1 MNLLTKPN
9 APYGLIWLLVFLYTV
24 LVAAFVQLIALP
36 YIVHEWHAGH
46 GLLKGGDWIWF
57 HQLAVEMSENIH
69 MNGWAEWMLR
79 PQGHAPAGIAAAIYT
94 LTVPEPWTVIPLN
107 AALHAT
113 AAVALI
119 VIIQRLTSRWQY
131 ALLASLPFIL
141 YPSAMTW
148 YTQLH
153 KDGFF
158 ILGSLVFLLGW
169 ITIVECI
176 NNFKD
181 FKVIIETFLLIII
194 GAMLVWVVRPYG
206 VQMMQGVSLLI
217 AIGISF
223 YALVYKKNL
232 QSFGAKSLLIP
243 ALLCFIIVSLTP
255 FTWQGI
261 DTIEVPSVETIIA
274 DKPSEGVY
282 KPIVGADKP
291 SKGVHKPIVGADK
304 PSEGVDEPGTG
315 VDEPI
320 EYWRS
325 TLPSQLDSAFYTLAT
340 IRNGFINSY
349 PDAGSNIDT
358 DIRFHSAWDMIAYV
372 PRAIEVAL
380 LAPFPSM
387 WLESGSSINGSFIR
401 KVSGI
406 EMLGIYFGLIFALLS
421 FKKWRR
427 KPAWWI
433 IMSFCGGMMVIY
445 TLVNVNIGTL
455 YRTRYG
461 FIMTIVALGLSYLF
475 LLLETRNKSK
485 SF

>member
-1 MNLLTKPN
+1 MWISYFTKTHT
-9 APYGLIWLLVFLYTV
+9 PYGLIWALVFLYTA

-36 YIVHEWHAGH
+36 YIVPGWHAGH
-46 GLLKGGDWIWF
+46 GLLNGGDWIWF

-69 MNGWAEWMLR
+69 MNGWGEWMLR
-79 PQGHAPAGIAAAIYT
+79 PQGQAPAGIAAAIYT
-94 LTVPEPWTVIPLN
+94 LTVTEPWAVIPLN

-113 AAVALI
+113 AAVVLI

-131 ALLASLPFIL
+131 ALLASLPFIF

-169 ITIVECI
+169 VMMVERI
-176 NNFKD
+176 DSFSSLKR
-181 FKVIIETFLLIII
+181 IIKPYLFIII

-206 VQMMQGVSLLI
+206 VQIMQGVSLLI
-217 AIGISF
+217 AVGIIV
-223 YALVYKKNL
+223 YVLVFKKYL

-243 ALLCFIIVSLTP
+243 VLLCFIIVSLTP

-261 DTIEVPSVETIIA
+261 DMIKVPSVETPSVDKPGA
-274 DKPSEGVY
+274 GVDKPAPDVETPGVGVDKPSE
-282 KPIVGADKP
+282 
-291 SKGVHKPIVGADK
+291 H
-304 PSEGVDEPGTG
+304 
-315 VDEPI
+315 
-320 EYWRS
+320 WRS
-325 TLPSQLDSAFYTLAT
+325 TLPSQLDNAFYTLAT
-340 IRNGFINSY
+340 IRNSFIESY

-358 DIRFHSAWDMIAYV
+358 DIRFHSSWDVIAYI

-380 LAPFPSM
+380 LAPFPNM

-406 EMLGIYFGLIFALLS
+406 EMLGIYFGLLFALLS
-421 FKKWRR
+421 FKKWRT

-433 IMSFCGGMMVIY
+433 IISFCGGMMVVY
-445 TLVNVNIGTL
+445 ALVGVNIGTL

-461 FIMTIVALGLSYLF
+461 FIMTIVALGLAYLF
-475 LLLETRNKSK
+475 LLLETRNKGQVFK
-485 SF
+485 STKEDCLGKYPIS